1 MLVYGQLSKEVNSHE
16 GYTMVGIPGHLHHK
30 TLEDTLIKVIIK
42 ATLKPR
48 IILSKNSAIRVANL
62 LSIVW

>member
-1 MLVYGQLSKEVNSHE
+1 
-16 GYTMVGIPGHLHHK
+16 MVGIPGHLHHK